1 MAKTVEQLLGE
12 TRQDFERLGIA
23 LEKAKETRD
32 EYNRELRNARARL
45 KRREESKY
53 PDNLAEKFIDNMK
66 KGNIPQATTIKWI
79 DNAIDTNIE
88 FSASAYKKALY
99 EVAND
104 KSIYK
109 FFKMGSGWS
118 TRIDFQIIFESVG
131 GTLADWGSAVTKY
144 REQVLHS
151 KGLDSEKAGEK
162 ATEFWYDKVYGTE
175 LENKT
180 IIGRLARAGTKAP
193 FWQIL
198 NHGSQPL
205 SSDRPGGYNPVSSSP
220 TDFIGDAEFE
230 LEDQFLTLLNREYE
244 VWFEEERKL
253 RDVIA
258 EYEEKRD
265 EYSAE
270 VKSLKVDINLDAQI
284 LTSFEGKEKFLSQ
297 KKLAKLL
304 KEIKAGNEVIN
315 FDVALKSSKNQLL
328 ITIRS
333 VEGYIE

>member
-12 TRQDFERLGIA
+12 TRRDFERLSSE

-53 PDNLAEKFIDNMK
+53 PDTLAEKFISNMK
-66 KGNIPQATTIKWI
+66 KSNIPEATLIKWI
-79 DNAIDTNIE
+79 DSAIETNIE
-88 FSASAYKKALY
+88 FSADAYKKALY

-104 KSIYK
+104 KTIYK
-109 FFKMGSGWS
+109 FFKVGSGWA
-118 TRIDFQIIFESVG
+118 TLIDFQIIFESVG
-131 GTLADWGSAVTKY
+131 GTIADWGSAVTKY

-151 KGLDSEKAGEK
+151 KGLDSEKAGKK
-162 ATEFWYDKVYGTE
+162 ATEFWYDTVYGTS

-180 IIGRLARAGTKAP
+180 ILGRLELAGTKAP

-230 LEDQFLTLLNREYE
+230 IEDQFRTLLNKEYDI
-244 VWFEEERKL
+244 WFEEEKKL

-270 VKSLKVDINLDAQI
+270 VKSLKIDANLNAQI

-297 KKLAKLL
+297 RKLAKLL
-304 KEIKAGNEVIN
+304 KETKAGNEVIN
-315 FDVALKSSKNQLL
+315 FDVALKSSKNQIL